1 MLRRVF
7 QRHESN
13 ETVIGFRIISAT
25 SGEGMVGR
33 VFIPGKE
40 SLGTSNDT
48 MAS

>member
-7 QRHESN
+7 QRHKSY
-13 ETVIGFRIISAT
+13 ETVIGFRVVSAT

-33 VFIPGKE
+33 VFVPRKE
-40 SLGTSNDT
+40 SLGTSNDA